1 MKQFV
6 GLHAAIVVI
15 TAVRMAIATRTLRFV
30 LALLIFSAIFTNFCV
45 SHVYLPKLPAEPL
58 VATVD
63 ITAEPM
69 IIATRILRFVLAL
82 LVYSYNSIC

>member
-15 TAVRMAIATRTLRFV
+15 TAVQMAIVTRTLRFV
-30 LALLIFSAIFTNFCV
+30 LALLIFSAIYTNLCV
-45 SHVYLPKLPAEPL
+45 SHVYPPKRPAEPL
-58 VATVD
+58 VAIVD

-69 IIATRILRFVLAL
+69 IIATRTLRFLFTL
-82 LVYSYNSIC
+82 LV

>member
-15 TAVRMAIATRTLRFV
+15 TAVQMAIVTRTLRFV
-30 LALLIFSAIFTNFCV
+30 LALLIFSAIYTNLCV
-45 SHVYLPKLPAEPL
+45 SHVYPPKQPAEPL

-69 IIATRILRFVLAL
+69 IIATRTLRFVLAL
-82 LVYSYNSIC
+82 LI

>member
-15 TAVRMAIATRTLRFV
+15 TAVRMAIATRTLLFV
-30 LALLIFSAIFTNFCV
+30 LALLIFSAILTNFCV
-45 SHVYLPKLPAEPL
+45 SHVYPLKRPAEPL

-69 IIATRILRFVLAL
+69 IIATRTLRFVLAL
-82 LVYSYNSIC
+82 VI